1 MGTHPS
7 GPAPAGTRTLR
18 LFFALWPS
26 SALRRA
32 LAVATGP
39 VVAQVEG
46 QPVPAANLHVTLAFL
61 GSVPGRTFVH
71 LVEVGGQGGYPAIEL
86 DFDRLEY
93 WPKPRVLVAMASR
106 VPPAGAATVERLWH
120 RIEPLGFTRDTR
132 PWRPHLTLA
141 RKIRRPPPD
150 GLALG
155 AGRLPPAG
163 DAARWGLALVES
175 VTDPRG
181 ARYRPLAEW
190 PLG

>member
-1 MGTHPS
+1 MNPRGEP
-7 GPAPAGTRTLR
+7 GPHSLR
-18 LFFALWPS
+18 LFFALWPTG
-26 SALRRA
+26 AHRRA

-71 LVEVGGQGGYPAIEL
+71 LVEIGGQGGYPAIEL

-93 WPKPRVLVAMASR
+93 WPKPRVLVAVPSQ
-106 VPPAGAATVERLWH
+106 VPPAGTAMVERLWQ
-120 RIEPLGFTRDTR
+120 RIEPLGFARDTR

-150 GLALG
+150 GLTLG
-155 AGRLPPAG
+155 AGPLPSAG
-163 DAARWGLALVES
+163 DAARWRLALVES
-175 VTDPRG
+175 VTHPQG

-190 PLG
+190 PLGK